1 MKIYNKY
8 IGAIM
13 LMVAAATFSAC
24 NKKLD
29 VTPGKDIV
37 PDQIKTADDVQG
49 VLMGAYTNLQDRS
62 SLGERLL
69 LIPDLLAGNGELTF
83 RGTFFNYGQ
92 YDTKTQDATSD
103 IAEEIWQ
110 RGFTTVNNINLVIS
124 KIDLVPEDQRPA
136 VLAEAKFIRGVV
148 YYYLVN
154 LYGKPYSAGN
164 TTSNLA
170 VPLILDAITDIT
182 DLPKGYQGR
191 ATVDAV
197 YKQVV
202 ADLQDAAANLP
213 EDNGSEGRAN
223 KYAAYAFLSRVYL
236 AEAKYTEA
244 VAMADSIIQSG
255 AYSLNNAF
263 DKAFNSVINTSE
275 DIFAIQQTAQSN
287 AGNANAGL
295 QTFYGG
301 RGYSG
306 RGDITVNLS
315 VVPGFESDD
324 ARRNFTYLDR
334 GINVGSGTYTTKWQ
348 RQYKVIPVVRYAE
361 IILTRAEANLRAGT
375 AVGAPPLD
383 DVNEIRARSNASQL
397 ATVTADQVA
406 DERVREL
413 LYEGDKLWTYKR
425 LKRSIGSRSY
435 DDNKLVLPI
444 PQREIDA
451 SQGKLNGQQNPGY

>member
-8 IGAIM
+8 ISAIM
-13 LMVAAATFSAC
+13 LVVAVATFSAC

-37 PDQIKTADDVQG
+37 PDQIKTADDVRG
-49 VLMGAYTNLQDRS
+49 VLMGAYTNLQNSS
-62 SLGERLL
+62 SLGERLI
-69 LIPDLLAGNGELTF
+69 LIPDLLAGNGELSF

-92 YDTKTQDATSD
+92 YDSKTQDATSD
-103 IAEEIWQ
+103 IAEEIW
-110 RGFTTVNNINLVIS
+110 RRSYFTINNINLAIN
-124 KIDLVPEDQRPA
+124 KINLVPEDERPA
-136 VLAEAKFIRGVV
+136 ILAEAKFIRGMI
-148 YYYLVN
+148 YFYLVN

-164 TTSNLA
+164 ITTNLA
-170 VPLILDAITDIT
+170 VPLVTDAITDIA

-202 ADLQDAAANLP
+202 ADLQDAATNLP

-255 AYSLNNAF
+255 AYTLNNAY

-287 AGNANAGL
+287 AGTSNNGL
-295 QTFYGG
+295 QTFYAG
-301 RGYSG
+301 RGFSG
-306 RGDITVNLS
+306 RGDITVDLT
-315 VVPGFESDD
+315 VVPGFESGD
-324 ARRNFTYLDR
+324 ARRTFTYLDR

-361 IILTRAEANLRAGT
+361 ILLTRAEANLRAGT
-375 AVGAPPLD
+375 AVGAPPLE
-383 DVNEIRARSNASQL
+383 DVNGIRARSNASQL
-397 ATVTADQVA
+397 AAVTADQVA

-413 LYEGDKLWTYKR
+413 LFEGDKLWTFKR
-425 LKRSIGSRSY
+425 LKRNIGNKSY
-435 DDNKLVLPI
+435 DDNKLVLPV

-451 SQGKLNGQQNPGY
+451 SQGKLTGQQNPGY